1 MKMFTTEGW
10 QDEMKNSVRM
20 QVLKSLFNL
29 DPPVIYHVCF
39 AYKVQCTVCV
49 GFKMVF
55 LLHVD
60 VTRDSCCF
68 PSQDYT
74 GLLSCVFRFIPPF
87 VYLLADVLAPRDSN
101 FPELVG

>member
-39 AYKVQCTVCV
+39 AYKYNV
-49 GFKMVF
+49 
-55 LLHVD
+55 
-60 VTRDSCCF
+60 
-68 PSQDYT
+68 
-74 GLLSCVFRFIPPF
+74 RFA
-87 VYLLADVLAPRDSN
+87 LALKWY
-101 FPELVG
+101 FCYM